1 MPAVTV
7 LGTALSITVLVS
19 SEEAIRRVAVDVS
32 PRVHFGNGTRQT
44 QPTTGSIL
52 RVLVL
57 VERPLRS
64 AATKGPKGPWKRWRH
79 QKWTTPAAAPF
90 AREVPRLD
98 LLEAPFLRTWAF
110 FVAAATP
117 VFICDRSV
125 GRERHVTE
133 RIGAQPCVPRTF
145 KGTAQGL
152 ASSEW
157 CDSERRTKHTARM
170 PRLDR
175 VGPERRHD
183 DRTAE
188 KGKAAGTILAAHI
201 VRA

>member
-1 MPAVTV
+1 MC
-7 LGTALSITVLVS
+7 
-19 SEEAIRRVAVDVS
+19 EHIRRVAVHVS
-32 PRVHFGNGTRQT
+32 PRVRFCFVRTEERQT
-44 QPTTGSIL
+44 QNTTATRL
-52 RVLVL
+52 LALVL

-64 AATKGPKGPWKRWRH
+64 QATQGPKRGIKNGTR
-79 QKWTTPAAAPF
+79 KKTAAAPF

-110 FVAAATP
+110 FVATP